1 MLINLETKMTKSL
14 ETNKKKILDQWFD
27 ATINSYPPETV
38 RVLGRIKNKF
48 DNPVGAA
55 THESLESV
63 FEQMVNK
70 KTPNKMALN
79 ALEEALDPII
89 RIRAVQ
95 SFTPANAVSF
105 VFELKEI
112 GKKFLA
118 PELYEPFDRQVDKI
132 ALAAFNRF
140 MKCRESI
147 FLLKATEAKRRIHSA
162 FERAGLV
169 TELKEKDLF

>member
-1 MLINLETKMTKSL
+1 MNFETKMIKSL
-14 ETNKKKILDQWFD
+14 EANKKQILDRWFD

-55 THESLESV
+55 THASLEAI
-63 FEQMVNK
+63 FERIISQDADRMD
-70 KTPNKMALN
+70 AS
-79 ALEEALDPII
+79 ALEDALDPII

-95 SFTPANAVSF
+95 SFTPAMAVCF
-105 VFELKEI
+105 VFELKDI
-112 GKKFLA
+112 GKKILA
-118 PELYEPFDRQVDKI
+118 PEFYEPFDRQVDKI
-132 ALAAFNRF
+132 ALAAFNRY

-147 FLLKATEAKRRIHSA
+147 FLLKATEAKRRVHSA

>member
-1 MLINLETKMTKSL
+1 MKFEINVTKSL
-14 ETNKKKILDQWFD
+14 AKDKKQILDQWFES
-27 ATINSYPPETV
+27 TINSYPPETA
-38 RVLGRIKNKF
+38 RMLGRIKNKF

-55 THESLESV
+55 TYESLEAV
-63 FEQMVNK
+63 FEIMLK
-70 KTPNKMALN
+70 EMDLDAF
-79 ALEEALDPII
+79 EEALDPII
-89 RIRAVQ
+89 RIRAIQ
-95 SFTPANAVSF
+95 SFTPAKAVGF

-118 PELYEPFDRQVDKI
+118 PELYEPFDRQVDRI

>member
-1 MLINLETKMTKSL
+1 MDFQKKIKKSL

-27 ATINSYPPETV
+27 ATIKTYPAETA
-38 RVLGRIKNKF
+38 RVLSRIKNKF

-55 THESLESV
+55 THEGLEAV
-63 FEQMVNK
+63 FEEMLK
-70 KTPNKMALN
+70 EMAPAN
-79 ALEEALDPII
+79 LEDALDPII

-95 SFTPANAVSF
+95 NFTPASAVGF
-105 VFELKEI
+105 VFDLKEI
-112 GKKFLA
+112 AKKIME
-118 PELYEPFDRQVDKI
+118 PELHGTFDRQVDQI
-132 ALAAFNRF
+132 VLAAFNRY

>member
-1 MLINLETKMTKSL
+1 M
-14 ETNKKKILDQWFD
+14 
-27 ATINSYPPETV
+27 
-38 RVLGRIKNKF
+38 LGRIKNKF

-55 THESLESV
+55 THESLEAV
-63 FEQMVNK
+63 FELLI
-70 KTPNKMALN
+70 NKMAPQ

-95 SFTPANAVSF
+95 SFTPAKAVDF

-112 GKKFLA
+112 GKKTLA
-118 PELYEPFDRQVDKI
+118 PEFYETFDRQVDQI

-169 TELKEKDLF
+169 TELKEKDLL

>member
-1 MLINLETKMTKSL
+1 MNLATKMTESL
-14 ETNKKKILDQWFD
+14 KKNKKQILNSWFD
-27 ATINSYPPETV
+27 ATINSYQPETV

-55 THESLESV
+55 THESLEAV
-63 FEQMVNK
+63 FEQMIYQMGSNK
-70 KTPNKMALN
+70 TDTN

-95 SFTPANAVSF
+95 SFTPAKALDF
-105 VFELKEI
+105 VFRLKEI
-112 GKKFLA
+112 GKEILE
-118 PELYEPFDRQVDKI
+118 PELYEPLDRQIDKV

>member
-1 MLINLETKMTKSL
+1 MTKSL
-14 ETNKKKILDQWFD
+14 EANKNQILDSWFD
-27 ATINSYPPETV
+27 ATITSYPPETV

-55 THESLESV
+55 THESLEAV
-63 FEQMVNK
+63 FEQMIK
-70 KTPNKMALN
+70 IDKMAPNELDPN

-95 SFTPANAVSF
+95 SFTPAKALDF
-105 VFELKEI
+105 VFKLKEI
-112 GKKFLA
+112 GKKILE
-118 PELYEPFDRQVDKI
+118 PEFYEPLDRQVDKI